1 LAENGGLAKSN
12 ISLLRVAEIVG
23 PPWFFGSFRSA
34 GCAMFRLKE
43 GEVVAGSGKHRRH
56 NELKAFIGT

>member
-23 PPWFFGSFRSA
+23 PPWFFGSFRS
-34 GCAMFRLKE
+34 
-43 GEVVAGSGKHRRH
+43 SGLCHVSPER
-56 NELKAFIGT
+56 G